1 MLLDLTLRREMS
13 RNFGG
18 AFTVLFT
25 VVVTLM
31 LIRILGQ
38 ASEGQA
44 SPQDVFVLIGLTAL
58 SYLQL
63 VLTLSL
69 FLAVLLTFTRIWRD
83 SEMTIWR
90 TTGVS
95 KASLLLSV
103 MRFSWPILLLVA
115 ALTLFAWPW
124 ANQQTSALRTRFE
137 QRSDISRVAPG
148 QFRESASGKRVF
160 FIDKGAQAGGV
171 ARDIFIRDDTSGRT
185 AVITARS
192 AQIRRIDGQAYLV
205 LNNGNRYVHTPGQ
218 ADYVITAFD
227 TLELR
232 LDTTTGL
239 ADMSTGKTGQV
250 NWLTQPNRNVPT
262 EYLLNPAVPP
272 WLGELSWRLGVPLS
286 AALLALM
293 ALPLASGSVRTGRS
307 GSLIAALLIYLIYTN
322 FLNMLQG
329 WITNRQLGFGSGL
342 LLVHG
347 GAVLALL
354 LLLWR
359 GDGGLWRAW
368 NALFRRRVAR
378 E

>member
-18 AFTVLFT
+18 TFTVLFT
-25 VVVTLM
+25 VVITLM

-69 FLAVLLTFTRIWRD
+69 FLAVLLTFTRVWRD

-90 TTGVS
+90 TTGVG
-95 KASLLLSV
+95 KMALLQSV
-103 MRFSWPILLLVA
+103 LRFSWPILLLIA

-171 ARDIFIRDDTSGRT
+171 ARDIFIRDDSSGRT
-185 AVITARS
+185 VVTTAQS
-192 AQIRRIDGQAYLV
+192 AQVQRIDGQPYLV
-205 LNNGNRYVHTPGQ
+205 LSNGNRYAHTPGQ
-218 ADYVITAFD
+218 ADYTITAFR
-227 TLELR
+227 TFELR
-232 LDTTTGL
+232 LDASTGL
-239 ADMSTGKTGQV
+239 AGMSSGKAGQV
-250 NWLTQPNRNVPT
+250 NWLAQPNRNVPT

-272 WLGELSWRLGVPLS
+272 WLGELSWRIGVPLS

-293 ALPLASGSVRTGRS
+293 ALPLAAGSVRTGRA

-329 WITNRQLGFGSGL
+329 WITNRQLAFGPGL

-359 GDGGLWRAW
+359 GDGGL
-368 NALFRRRVAR
+368 RRVWAVLSR
-378 E
+378 RGTAT

>member
-25 VVVTLM
+25 VVITLM

-69 FLAVLLTFTRIWRD
+69 FLAVLLTFTRVWRD

-95 KASLLLSV
+95 KVSLLASV

-192 AQIRRIDGQAYLV
+192 AQVRRIDGQPYLV

-239 ADMSTGKTGQV
+239 ADIPTGKTGQV

-262 EYLLNPAVPP
+262 EVLINPAVPP
-272 WLGELSWRLGVPLS
+272 WLGELSWRIGVPLS

-293 ALPLASGSVRTGRS
+293 ALPLASGSVRTGRA
-307 GSLIAALLIYLIYTN
+307 GSMIAALLIYLIYTN

-329 WITNRQLGFGSGL
+329 WITNRQLGFGPGL

-378 E
+378 A

>member
-115 ALTLFAWPW
+115 ALTLFAWPS

-192 AQIRRIDGQAYLV
+192 AQIKRIDGQAYLV